1 MLDSLEKKGFI
12 TRKTDERSRRSNL
25 VEITEKGLQAYKEW
39 RRHCRE
45 TEAIMLQGFDAAE
58 KEQFAEFLRR
68 AYQNFQRDKEPAV
81 QEDPGLTGKKGGESS
96 CGI

>member
-1 MLDSLEKKGFI
+1 
-12 TRKTDERSRRSNL
+12 
-25 VEITEKGLQAYKEW
+25 
-39 RRHCRE
+39 
-45 TEAIMLQGFDAAE
+45 MLQGFDAAE